1 MIDLALYHYRRAT
14 EHRRRAVAKAT
25 RAADRTTLRAAAL
38 REARLA
44 WALTADRSVRV
55 RRECAALLLSL
66 LREAG
71 EHCEAD
77 RFGRWIN
84 RAFARTEAE

>member
-1 MIDLALYHYRRAT
+1 MDLAFYHYRQAN
-14 EHRRRAVAKAT
+14 EHRRRADRPAT
-25 RAADRTTLRAAAL
+25 RAADRLTLRAAAL

-44 WALTADRSVRV
+44 WALTADRSARV
-55 RRECAALLLSL
+55 RRECAGLLLSL
-66 LREAG
+66 LRESG

-84 RAFARTEAE
+84 RAFARMEAE

>member
-1 MIDLALYHYRRAT
+1 MDLALYHYRRAS
-14 EHRRRAVAKAT
+14 EHRRRARAKAT
-25 RAADRTTLRAAAL
+25 RAADRLTLLAAAL

-44 WALTADRSVRV
+44 WALTADRTPRV
-55 RRECAALLLSL
+55 RRECAVLLRALM
-66 LREAG
+66 REAG

-84 RAFARTEAE
+84 RAFARMEAE

>member
-1 MIDLALYHYRRAT
+1 MDLALYHYRRAS
-14 EHRRRAVAKAT
+14 EFGGRARAKAT
-25 RAADRTTLRAAAL
+25 RAADRLTLRAAAL

-44 WALTADRSVRV
+44 WALTADRTARV
-55 RRECAALLLSL
+55 RRECAGLLLSL